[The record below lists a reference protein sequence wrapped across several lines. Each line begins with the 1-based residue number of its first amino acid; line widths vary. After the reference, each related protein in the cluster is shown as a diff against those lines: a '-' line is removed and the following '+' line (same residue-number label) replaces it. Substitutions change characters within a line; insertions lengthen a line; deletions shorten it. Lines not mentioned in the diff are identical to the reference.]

1 LPGAIVTA
9 AVAALSLSADSS
21 PSEEREFVQV
31 VRFGV
36 ADDNQSKLIQ
46 VIADEVERWVRA
58 CPGFISCQ
66 MHASKDGKYVLSYAR
81 WQTAAAFHGFTD
93 HPESAVLNDAIRDFG
108 PTTGPES
115 ASYHLMRCILSLS
128 TETQVEPLVT
138 LATS

>member
-1 LPGAIVTA
+1 MAAMAAVPQSALPG
-9 AVAALSLSADSS
+9 D
-21 PSEEREFVQV
+21 SEEREFVQV

-66 MHASKDGKYVLSYAR
+66 MNASQDGKYVLNYAR
-81 WQTAAAFHGFTD
+81 WQTETAFHEFTK
-93 HPESAVLNDAIRDFG
+93 HPENAALNAAIHSCG
-108 PTTGPES
+108 PTSGPEA

-128 TETQVEPLVT
+128 SEVEAEPLVT